1 VHIRAARARAN
12 RKLVAKRPFL
22 LSSLLLICL
31 FAAGQLPARAESITL
46 SSSQWIT
53 PVRIIPFPTSH
64 RPDVRL
70 EYGQPCLI
78 EAGNRLRKLIH
89 NFGRKGFVLVQYQTP
104 YAATEEHCPSGTLF
118 FLPAPEVTTS
128 PP

>member
-1 VHIRAARARAN
+1 V
-12 RKLVAKRPFL
+12 KRPFL
-22 LSSLLLICL
+22 LSSLLLTCL
-31 FAAGQLPARAESITL
+31 FTAGPRPARAESITL
-46 SSSQWIT
+46 SSAQWIT

-64 RPDVRL
+64 RPSVKL
-70 EYGQPCLI
+70 EYGQPCLA

-118 FLPAPEVTTS
+118 FLPAPEATTA